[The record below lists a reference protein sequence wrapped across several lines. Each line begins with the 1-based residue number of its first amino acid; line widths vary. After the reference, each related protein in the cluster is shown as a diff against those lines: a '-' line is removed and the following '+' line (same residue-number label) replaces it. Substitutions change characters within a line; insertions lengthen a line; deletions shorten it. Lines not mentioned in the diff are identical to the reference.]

1 MSDVVF
7 ISSVSYHSAAAA
19 PVRLDTILA
28 SAEAA
33 LARAEEHLRR
43 AQDARAHGTL
53 PRVFSRAALDRY
65 PRAVEHSRSPL
76 H

>member
-1 MSDVVF
+1 MRNTVF
-7 ISSVSYHSAAAA
+7 ISSVSYRPAGAVPA
-19 PVRLDTILA
+19 RLDTILA

-43 AQDARAHGTL
+43 AHDARVHGVL

-65 PRAVEHSRSPL
+65 PSAADDSQAPVH
-76 H
+76 

>member
-1 MSDVVF
+1 MRDVVF
-7 ISSVSYHSAAAA
+7 ISSASYRPAGGVPA
-19 PVRLDTILA
+19 RLDTILA

-43 AQDARAHGTL
+43 AHDARVHGTL
-53 PRVFSRAALDRY
+53 PRVFSRTALDRY
-65 PRAVEHSRSPL
+65 PSAGEHSESPV

>member
-1 MSDVVF
+1 MRNTVF
-7 ISSVSYHSAAAA
+7 ISSVSYRPAGAVPA
-19 PVRLDTILA
+19 RLDTILA

-43 AQDARAHGTL
+43 AQDARVHGTL
-53 PRVFSRAALDRY
+53 PRVFSCAALDRY
-65 PRAVEHSRSPL
+65 PRAAEHSRSPL

>member
-1 MSDVVF
+1 MRDVVF
-7 ISSVSYHSAAAA
+7 ISSMSYHPVGAA
-19 PVRLDTILA
+19 PARLDTILA

-43 AQDARAHGTL
+43 AQDARVRGVL

-65 PRAVEHSRSPL
+65 PSAADDSQSPV